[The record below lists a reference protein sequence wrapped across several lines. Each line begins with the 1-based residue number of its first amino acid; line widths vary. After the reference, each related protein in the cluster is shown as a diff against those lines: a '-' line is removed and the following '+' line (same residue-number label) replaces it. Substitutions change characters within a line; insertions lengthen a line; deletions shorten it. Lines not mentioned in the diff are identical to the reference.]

1 MGITQDIGN
10 RGEQLV
16 ADYIRKKGYIIS
28 ARNFRTKYGEIDVI
42 AENDDEILFIEV
54 KTRSDHTTVRPYEYV
69 NLSKQR
75 KIFITADIY
84 LKNNGFG
91 LQPRF
96 DVAEVLVSKTG
107 EMSLN
112 YIGNAFGADSYKAFR
127 SSL

>member
-1 MGITQDIGN
+1 MNIGVV
-10 RGEQLV
+10 GEKGESMV
-16 ADYIRKKGYIIS
+16 ARFLQKQGFAIIK
-28 ARNFRTKYGEIDVI
+28 RNYQCRYGEIDII
-42 AENDDEILFIEV
+42 AQNDRYILFVEV
-54 KTRSDHTTVRPYEYV
+54 KTRSDHTTVRRYEYV

-84 LKNNGFG
+84 LRNNGFG

-112 YIGNAFGADSYKAFR
+112 YIENAFGADSYKSFR